1 MRLIL
6 LVPFICSAALTGC
19 DVNTTVTTTHD
30 EEKTREVLDH
40 HMAAFQANDLEAT
53 MSDYTA
59 ESILITPDNTAK
71 GLEQIRSNFEG
82 AFKAFPRDS
91 ITMTVTKTVV
101 NGDVAYIIWQATTPT
116 FKMVYAT
123 DTFIIKN
130 GKITRQTFAGMAE
143 PL

>member
-1 MRLIL
+1 L
-6 LVPFICSAALTGC
+6 AALTGC
-19 DVNTTVTTTHD
+19 DENTTATTSD
-30 EEKTREVLDH
+30 SEKKTQEVLDH
-40 HMAAFQANDLEAT
+40 HMAAFQSNDLDAT
-53 MSDYTA
+53 MSDYTE
-59 ESILITPDNTAK
+59 ESILITPDNTSK
-71 GLEQIRSNFEG
+71 GLEQIRANFEG

-101 NGDVAYIIWQATTPT
+101 NGDIAYIIWEAITPT

-130 GKITRQTFAGMAE
+130 GKIIRQTFAGMAE